1 MLAVCLATQS
11 FSAPT
16 AQVAQ
21 PVIRASAYVLPVQ
34 MAETPSRRA
43 MLFSAAAF
51 MAVPLA
57 AQANPEDYVGG
68 CALASRRF
76 ELVSRTGLAL

>member
-21 PVIRASAYVLPVQ
+21 PVIRASAYVSPVQ
-34 MAETPSRRA
+34 ISTRG
-43 MLFSAAAF
+43 LFSY
-51 MAVPLA
+51 
-57 AQANPEDYVGG
+57 D
-68 CALASRRF
+68 RRRGIMKGII
-76 ELVSRTGLAL
+76 VCNG